1 MNKGFLLLVLISL
14 FFGACS
20 STKQAFSSNS
30 KSIILPKNVVDNAL
44 NYLGTKY
51 RYGGTTDKGMD
62 CSGLVTTAFKEQNI
76 ILPRSSRDMA
86 RAGKEVS
93 LENAKKGDLVFFVIR
108 NRKKVIDHVGLIT
121 SVKNGEVMFIHSTTM
136 RGVIIS
142 SMYENNWRN
151 TFAKAV
157 TFF

>member
-1 MNKGFLLLVLISL
+1 MNKIFFLLLVVSL
-14 FFGACS
+14 FLGACT
-20 STKQAFSSNS
+20 STKEAFSSNS
-30 KSIILPKNVVDNAL
+30 KSIIKPKNVVDNAL

-51 RYGGTTDKGMD
+51 RYGGTSDKGMD

-76 ILPRSSRDMA
+76 IIPRSSRDIA
-86 RAGKEVS
+86 VAGKEVA
-93 LENAKKGDLVFFVIR
+93 LKNAKKGDLVFFVTR

-121 SVKNGEVMFIHSTTM
+121 SVKNGEVQFIHSTTT

-142 SMYENNWRN
+142 SMYENNWKN